1 MLYAISYD
9 VVDDRRRLQVSHAL
23 LDYGERVQKSVFE
36 CNFELD
42 RLAELVKRLSS
53 VINAAEDSVRIYPIC
68 GNCKESIKIIG
79 QGRVTEDPEVY
90 IL

>member
-36 CNFELD
+36 CNVELD
-42 RLAELVKRLSS
+42 QFALLVKRLGMI
-53 VINAAEDSVRIYPIC
+53 INAEEDSVRIYQIC
-68 GNCKESIKIIG
+68 GNCKEKIQILG
-79 QGRVTEDPEVY
+79 QGHVTEDPEVY
-90 IL
+90 IV